1 LSLPYVCPELIFVKS
16 SFCIKVG
23 GKDRVHTGQQ
33 RRPGAIAA
41 GKEVERAAKNS
52 LSCQALLV
60 SHGKPIAFA
69 ETGWV
74 IRQDRLGTNIGKA
87 LNLSKHAHQT
97 SQVGLSNEWSKYSGS
112 ALIRQ

>member
-1 LSLPYVCPELIFVKS
+1 MSVRRVAFVGWQQLFSLSLPYVCPELIWVKS

-23 GKDRVHTGQQ
+23 GKDRGRTGQQ
-33 RRPGAIAA
+33 RRPGAITA

-69 ETGWV
+69 ETGS
-74 IRQDRLGTNIGKA
+74 G
-87 LNLSKHAHQT
+87 QT
-97 SQVGLSNEWSKYSGS
+97 
-112 ALIRQ
+112 